1 MDKKPLLYYRTKE
14 QIKEYSALPMEE
26 KFKWLEEQMKFF
38 YEMRQSLKRKQSS
51 FNTKEK
57 R

>member
-1 MDKKPLLYYRTKE
+1 MDKKPLLYYRIKE